1 MPNVKNAVVV
11 GAGIAGLAC
20 AYRLKQL
27 GVAVMLLEETDRVG
41 GVIGSVR
48 QNGFLFEKGPQSFL
62 GTEPLLKLIQELG
75 IERELVRSDPRA
87 PRYVLLKHELHAVP
101 MSPSALLTS
110 SLLTPGSRFRVVSEA
125 FRKSRAPNDE
135 ESVAQFVRRKFGHEI
150 LEYLVTPFVSGIY
163 AGDPEKLSLKSAF
176 PSLSEWEQQYGSVLR
191 GAMKSRPAPGKPRPS
206 LSSFQDGLSTLLDAL
221 AKQLGESVRLRSGAE
236 FVAKASPTPDS
247 GFQLRIRSNGNGA
260 ELNASAI
267 VFAAP
272 AYIAG
277 HLLKP
282 FSERMAASLSGIAYA
297 PVAVVGGG
305 YWQKQIATP
314 LEGFGYLVPRSEGYQ
329 VLGTVWNSSLF
340 PCRAPEGM
348 ATLTSFIGGA
358 TNPPIV
364 QMDPENIL
372 DVVESDVAKILDIGG
387 PPAERSV
394 WRYPKALPQYNLGHA
409 QVVTSVREEI
419 AEIPGLFLCGNYL
432 EGPSIGNC
440 VEQAFR
446 TADSVRDFLAKG

>member
-1 MPNVKNAVVV
+1 LKNTVVV

-27 GVAVMLLEETDRVG
+27 GVAVTLLEEADRVG

-62 GTEPLLKLIQELG
+62 GTETLLKLTQELG
-75 IERELVRSDPRA
+75 IERELVRADPRA
-87 PRYVLLKHELHAVP
+87 PRFVLLKHKLHAIP
-101 MSPSALLTS
+101 MSPGALLTS
-110 SLLTPGSRFRVVSEA
+110 SLLTPGSRFRIVSEA
-125 FRKSRAPNDE
+125 FRKSQAPKDE

-163 AGDPEKLSLKSAF
+163 AGDPERLSLKSAF

-191 GAMKSRPAPGKPRPS
+191 GAMKSRPAQGKPRPS
-206 LSSFQDGLSTLLDAL
+206 LCSFQGGNSTLLDTI
-221 AKQLGESVRLRSGAE
+221 AKDLGASLQLRSSAE
-236 FVAKASPTPDS
+236 YVEKASPTARS
-247 GFQLRIRSNGNGA
+247 QFQLRIRANSDA
-260 ELNASAI
+260 TEMNAAAI
-267 VFAAP
+267 IFAAP
-272 AYIAG
+272 AYVTG
-277 HLLKP
+277 HLLRP
-282 FSERMAASLSGIAYA
+282 FSERVAASLSGIAYA

-314 LEGFGYLVPRSEGYQ
+314 LQGFGCLVPRSEGYQ

-340 PCRAPEGM
+340 PGRAPEGM

-358 TNPPIV
+358 TNPTIV
-364 QMDPENIL
+364 QTDPENISN
-372 DVVESDVAKILDIGG
+372 VVEGDVAKILDIGG
-387 PPAERSV
+387 PPAERCV

-419 AEIPGLFLCGNYL
+419 AQMPGLFLCGNYL

-440 VEQAFR
+440 IEQAFR
-446 TADSVRDFLAKG
+446 TAESVRDFLAKG